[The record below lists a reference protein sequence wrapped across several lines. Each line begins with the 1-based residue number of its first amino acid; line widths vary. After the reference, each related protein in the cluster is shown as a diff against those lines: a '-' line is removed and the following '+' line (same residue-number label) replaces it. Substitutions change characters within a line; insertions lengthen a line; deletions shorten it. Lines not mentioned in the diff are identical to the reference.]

1 MSPATVSRFFNE
13 PNVVK
18 EPTRQRIREAADELG
33 YIRDRLAGALLSR
46 FSGTIGLV
54 VPTIDNAIFA
64 ELIQAFSARLQHHER
79 TMLIASHGYDLGK
92 EVPIVRSL
100 LERRIDGVVLVG
112 LDHERVPL
120 NMLAQRGVPVISVWN
135 YRADSDIPC
144 IGADNFKAGAMAAG
158 KLVDGGYSDVM
169 FLFPDTAHNDRA
181 RDRLDGALSTFCHAG
196 IDIPQCAIRHCP
208 YDVGKAKQL
217 TVELLS
223 SGPPRAILCG
233 NDIIAQ
239 GVIFAV
245 AQAGLNVP
253 GDIAV
258 VGIGD
263 FHSSEHM
270 FPALSTIRIPAR
282 RIGETA
288 ADSIIGMSKTG
299 APPNPF
305 RLEIP
310 LELVDRGST

>member
-1 MSPATVSRFFNE
+1 MKRSRSRKGAPGIIDVAARANVSPATVSRFFNE

-181 RDRLDGALSTFCHAG
+181 RPAG
-196 IDIPQCAIRHCP
+196 WSPQHVLPCRHRYP
-208 YDVGKAKQL
+208 AM
-217 TVELLS
+217 
-223 SGPPRAILCG
+223 R
-233 NDIIAQ
+233 
-239 GVIFAV
+239 
-245 AQAGLNVP
+245 
-253 GDIAV
+253 
-258 VGIGD
+258 
-263 FHSSEHM
+263 H
-270 FPALSTIRIPAR
+270 PALPI
-282 RIGETA
+282 
-288 ADSIIGMSKTG
+288 
-299 APPNPF
+299 
-305 RLEIP
+305 
-310 LELVDRGST
+310 